1 MKIGAVVQDH
11 IEFDAAIRPADIEYM
26 QRSHRT
32 LAEHQFDLA
41 DATFILHDCA
51 FEVAVRRHDDTLGR
65 RQRPE
70 ARQRLHIAIPPSRSE
85 EHTSELQSLMRIS
98 YAVFCLKTNKKNRCP
113 HMQSTPTTHTIIY
126 YTLCR

>member
-1 MKIGAVVQDH
+1 MKIGAFVQDH

-70 ARQRLHIAIPPSRSE
+70 ARQRLHIAIPPSFFAARRTRSRRSE
-85 EHTSELQSLMRIS
+85 ERRVGKEC
-98 YAVFCLKTNKKNRCP
+98 V
-113 HMQSTPTTHTIIY
+113 ST
-126 YTLCR
+126 CRSRWSPYP